1 VSAGQPNGGPEFQDP
16 GPEISLASLLNIL
29 WRRRVFV
36 IGLPLLGFILGSVY
50 GAVVTPL
57 YEARAIVRPGITGFG
72 TRGGGNRE
80 WKLKDLSRWYA
91 QRLYRS
97 EVASALDI
105 ELWEVPRIRADFV
118 MKGLQTT
125 EGGNV
130 LTLSILDPDP
140 SRAMEI
146 LDTSISAF
154 SNYVLADSTSNAL
167 VLSERGLMIQ
177 IEDKQR
183 EMHVVRNEA
192 ERIRLDLEMAVRD
205 SVQLDER
212 ERAKRKLVRK
222 MEARSERITADLATY
237 ELRAERLRQQ
247 VAEVNEA
254 VELARD
260 ALFDGAGGDQL
271 EPTIKSSA
279 QMTETEAYRGLL
291 ETAVVLHGRLLVVT
305 TTQDSLRHG
314 LIVQE
319 LEVQRMELNQ
329 AIEFDVSRREI
340 GRSLAHFRLAL
351 ESGIELQI
359 DQLYL
364 QIAERQ
370 AQIAALSPIE
380 RVGPITTSPKPV
392 RPRKS
397 RAVSILTFAGLL
409 GGLGMAFVWEYVW
422 DHRREIFA
430 RTPS

>member
-1 VSAGQPNGGPEFQDP
+1 VSAGQPGGGAGFQDP

-29 WRRRVFV
+29 WRRRIFV

-80 WKLKDLSRWYA
+80 WKLKDLSRWYS

-97 EVASALDI
+97 EVAAVLDI
-105 ELWEVPRIRADFV
+105 ELWEVPRIRSEFV

-146 LDTSISAF
+146 LDTGISAF
-154 SNYVLADSTSNAL
+154 SKYVLADSTSNAL

-177 IEDKQR
+177 IEEKER

-192 ERIRLDLEMAVRD
+192 ERIRLDLVMALRD
-205 SVQLDER
+205 SMQLDQR
-212 ERAKRKLVRK
+212 EIAQRKLIGK
-222 MEARSERITADLATY
+222 MEARSERIQADLATY
-237 ELRAERLRQQ
+237 ELRAERLQVQ

-254 VELARD
+254 VDLARR
-260 ALFDGAGGDQL
+260 ALLDTAGGERLD
-271 EPTIKSSA
+271 PSMKASA

-291 ETAVVLHGRLLVVT
+291 GTATELHGRLLVVT
-305 TTQDSLRHG
+305 TIQDSLRQG
-314 LIVQE
+314 LVVQE
-319 LEVQRMELNQ
+319 LEVQRTVLTQ
-329 AIEFDVSRREI
+329 SIDFDVSRREI
-340 GRSLAHFRLAL
+340 GRALADIRLAL

-380 RVGPITTSPKPV
+380 RVGPITSSPKPV

-397 RAVSILTFAGLL
+397 RAVSILTFVGLL

-422 DHRREIFA
+422 NHRREIFA

>member
-1 VSAGQPNGGPEFQDP
+1 MSAGQPYGGREFQDP
-16 GPEISLASLLNIL
+16 GPDISLASLLNIL
-29 WRRRVFV
+29 WRQRIFV
-36 IGLPLLGFILGSVY
+36 IGLPLIGFILGSVY
-50 GAVVTPL
+50 GVVVTPL

-91 QRLYRS
+91 QRLYRT
-97 EVASALDI
+97 EVANVMGI
-105 ELWEVPRIRADFV
+105 ELWEVPQIRADFV

-177 IEDKQR
+177 IEDKER
-183 EMHVVRNEA
+183 EIRVVRNEA
-192 ERIRLDLEMAVRD
+192 ERLRLDLVMALRD
-205 SVQLDER
+205 SVQLGQR
-212 ERAKRKLVRK
+212 EIAARKLIGK
-222 MEARSERITADLATY
+222 MKARSVRIEADLATY
-237 ELRAERLRQQ
+237 EHREERLRGQ
-247 VAEVNEA
+247 VAEVTEA
-254 VELARD
+254 VTLAR
-260 ALFDGAGGDQL
+260 AAFFDGAEG
-271 EPTIKSSA
+271 EPLDPSVKPWA
-279 QMTETEAYRGLL
+279 QMTEAEAYRGLL
-291 ETAVVLHGRLLVVT
+291 GTAVDLHGRLLVVT
-305 TTQDSLRHG
+305 TIQDSLRAG
-314 LIVQE
+314 LTVQE
-319 LEVQRMELNQ
+319 LEVERTEMTQGLD
-329 AIEFDVSRREI
+329 FDARRREV
-340 GRSLAHFRLAL
+340 GRELANIRLAL
-351 ESGIELQI
+351 ESGIDLQI
-359 DQLYL
+359 DQFYL

-380 RVGPITTSPKPV
+380 RVGPTTSSPRPV

-397 RAVSILTFAGLL
+397 RAVTLLTFAGLL

-422 DHRREIFA
+422 NHRREIFA
-430 RTPS
+430 RTPA

>member
-1 VSAGQPNGGPEFQDP
+1 MSAGQPYGGAGFQDS

-29 WRRRVFV
+29 WRRRIFV
-36 IGLPLLGFILGSVY
+36 IGLPLLGFILGSIY
-50 GAVVTPL
+50 GVVVTPL

-80 WKLKDLSRWYA
+80 WKLKDLSRWYS

-97 EVASALDI
+97 EVASVLEI
-105 ELWEVPRIRADFV
+105 ELWEVPRIRSDFV

-154 SNYVLADSTSNAL
+154 SKYVLTDSTSNAL

-177 IEDKQR
+177 IEDKER
-183 EMHVVRNEA
+183 EMQVVRNEA
-192 ERIRLDLEMAVRD
+192 KRIRLDLVMALRD
-205 SVQLDER
+205 SVQLDQR
-212 ERAKRKLVRK
+212 EIAKRKLIGK
-222 MEARSERITADLATY
+222 MQARSERIEADLATY
-237 ELRAERLRQQ
+237 ELRAERLREQ
-247 VAEVNEA
+247 VVEINEA

-260 ALFDGAGGDQL
+260 ALFDAAGGERLD
-271 EPTIKSSA
+271 PSMKPSA

-291 ETAVVLHGRLLVVT
+291 GTAVDLHGRLLVVT
-305 TTQDSLRHG
+305 TIQDSLRQS
-314 LIVQE
+314 LTVQE
-319 LEVQRMELNQ
+319 LEVERTVLNQ
-329 AIEFDVSRREI
+329 EIDLDVNRREI
-340 GRSLAHFRLAL
+340 GRALADIRLAL

-359 DQLYL
+359 DQFSL

-380 RVGPITTSPKPV
+380 RVGPITSSPRPV

-409 GGLGMAFVWEYVW
+409 GGLGMAFAWEYVW
-422 DHRREIFA
+422 NHRREIFA
-430 RTPS
+430 RTSA

>member
-1 VSAGQPNGGPEFQDP
+1 VSAGQPDGGAGFQDP

-29 WRRRVFV
+29 WRRRIFV

-80 WKLKDLSRWYA
+80 WKLKDLSRWYS
-91 QRLYRS
+91 QRLYRT
-97 EVASALDI
+97 EVAAVLDI
-105 ELWEVPRIRADFV
+105 ELWEVPRIRSDFV

-154 SNYVLADSTSNAL
+154 SKYVLADSTSNAL

-177 IEDKQR
+177 IEDKER

-192 ERIRLDLEMAVRD
+192 ERIRLDLVMALRD
-205 SVQLDER
+205 SMQLDQR
-212 ERAKRKLVRK
+212 EIAQRKLIGK
-222 MEARSERITADLATY
+222 MEARSERIEADLATY
-237 ELRAERLRQQ
+237 ELRAERLHEQ

-254 VELARD
+254 VDLARR
-260 ALFDGAGGDQL
+260 ALLDTAGGERLD
-271 EPTIKSSA
+271 PSMKASA

-291 ETAVVLHGRLLVVT
+291 GTATELHGRLLVVT
-305 TTQDSLRHG
+305 TIQDSLRQG
-314 LIVQE
+314 LVVQE
-319 LEVQRMELNQ
+319 LDR
-329 AIEFDVSRREI
+329 AEI
-340 GRSLAHFRLAL
+340 GRLPAL
-351 ESGIELQI
+351 RVNQRPSG
-359 DQLYL
+359 
-364 QIAERQ
+364 
-370 AQIAALSPIE
+370 
-380 RVGPITTSPKPV
+380 V
-392 RPRKS
+392 R
-397 RAVSILTFAGLL
+397 T
-409 GGLGMAFVWEYVW
+409 
-422 DHRREIFA
+422 RR
-430 RTPS
+430 SS